1 MVSNASWKRTMNEGI
16 TVERYTGINFINY
29 SILFRYYVISI
40 NYSTLLSIN
49 SIILDYL
56 LNFPFLINL
65 TFYSI
70 CLFEIA

>member
-29 SILFRYYVISI
+29 SILFRYYFISI

-65 TFYSI
+65 TFYPI